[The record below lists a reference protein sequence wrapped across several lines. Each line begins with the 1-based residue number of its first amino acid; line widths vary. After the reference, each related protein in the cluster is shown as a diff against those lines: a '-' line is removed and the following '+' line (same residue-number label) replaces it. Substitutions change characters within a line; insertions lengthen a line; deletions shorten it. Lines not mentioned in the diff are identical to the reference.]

1 MNVSEPCMIW
11 REGGQTNLLG
21 LAVDVEGQTVEA
33 LVMLREAAQA
43 EEDTHVHQHAAMLSR
58 EGLGHL
64 DHLWRGIWPPRV
76 AAPPIACRSLG
87 GWPDKCGFWVGGGVA
102 W

>member
-43 EEDTHVHQHAAMLSR
+43 EEDTRHTC
-58 EGLGHL
+58 
-64 DHLWRGIWPPRV
+64 PP
-76 AAPPIACRSLG
+76 AC
-87 GWPDKCGFWVGGGVA
+87 CNA
-102 W
+102 Q